1 MEEFS
6 CETRILS
13 GPGAV
18 KALGELGAR
27 RLFLVTDPFFLKNG
41 VAKRLAELSNCREYE
56 IFDKVSPDPSVD
68 LAAEGTAKLR
78 AFGPDL
84 LVALGG
90 GSAMDLAKAMA
101 YFSKTDCTFAAIP
114 TTSGS
119 GSEVTDFAILTHN
132 RTKHPLV
139 DRKLRPHVAILDSDL
154 LQELPKG
161 LIAEAGFDVLCHAAE
176 SYVATG
182 AGAMT
187 DLLAREA
194 FSSAF
199 ASLPASFGGNRDV
212 RLKVHLASTMAGLS
226 FTQAGLGLCHALS
239 HALGGRFHIPHG
251 RLNAIVLPAVI
262 GVNAHVC
269 GKKYAELARAAGL
282 GGSAET
288 IAVRNLKNGL
298 IRLRRELEL
307 PQTLVQAGVDP
318 RSLWRCVDEIVEA
331 TLADPCCKTNPMPV
345 EDFLVRRILEEV
357 TGRV

>member
-1 MEEFS
+1 MEEFP
-6 CETRILS
+6 CATRIIS
-13 GPGAV
+13 GAGAISV
-18 KALGELGAR
+18 LGELGAKK
-27 RLFLVTDPFFLKNG
+27 LFLVTDPFFMKNG
-41 VAKRLAELSNCREYE
+41 TAKRLAETVKCQEYE
-56 IFDKVSPDPSVD
+56 IFDKVTPDPSVD
-68 LAAEGTAKLR
+68 LAAEGTARLR
-78 AFGPDL
+78 DYAPDL

-101 YFSKTDCTFAAIP
+101 YFARIRCTFAAVP

-119 GSEVTDFAILTHN
+119 GSEVTDFAILTHD
-132 RTKHPLV
+132 RVKHPLV
-139 DRKLRPHVAILDSDL
+139 DKRLRPDMAILDSDL
-154 LQELPKG
+154 LQELPRG
-161 LIAEAGFDVLCHAAE
+161 LIAESGFDVLSHALEA
-176 SYVATG
+176 YVAAG
-182 AGAMT
+182 AGTMT

-199 ASLPASFGGNRDV
+199 AALPASYGGNREV
-212 RLKVHLASTMAGLS
+212 RLKVHMAATMAGIS
-226 FTQAGLGLCHALS
+226 FTQAGLGLCHAMS

-251 RLNAIVLPAVI
+251 RLNAILLPAVI

-318 RSLWRCVDEIVEA
+318 RSLWRSVDEIVEA
-331 TLADPCCKTNPMPV
+331 TLADSCCKSNPMPV
-345 EDFLVRRILEEV
+345 EAFLVRRVLDEV